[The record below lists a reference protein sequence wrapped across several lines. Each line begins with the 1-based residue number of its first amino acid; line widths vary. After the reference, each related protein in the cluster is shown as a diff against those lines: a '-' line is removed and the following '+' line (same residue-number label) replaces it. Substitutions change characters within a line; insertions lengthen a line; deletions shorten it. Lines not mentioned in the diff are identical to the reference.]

1 MFGLESLDIMIGLVT
16 IYLIFGMAC
25 TAFVEAVMS
34 WNDVRSKNLKAAL
47 EEFLHNGK
55 SGDFVKKFYD
65 HALVQSLSKGVDGRP
80 SYLPPEIVSQVVVD
94 IIKTNDGVTIEQAIK
109 DLPQGSR
116 IQSILISLYKQANN
130 DDAKFSKGIETHFDN
145 IMDRA
150 SGWVKRD
157 SRNITRV
164 VSVLLV
170 VSFNVDTINI
180 YNSLANNPTA
190 RLKLV
195 EIAQQLDKSPAPPA
209 PNVEEKKSAPES
221 KPADSSDSA
230 KKAIDKTMEAEK
242 ILKKATNELESAGV
256 QLGWNKEDSL
266 PKGWGWLN
274 KILGLLIS
282 TLAVSLG
289 APFWFDVL
297 QKFMQIRSSGVSP
310 RDPKKQKTA

>member
-1 MFGLESLDIMIGLVT
+1 MFGLESLDIMIGLITV
-16 IYLIFGMAC
+16 YLIFGMAC

-34 WNDVRSKNLKAAL
+34 WNEVRSKNLEAAL
-47 EEFLHNGK
+47 KEFLHNGDVGTNGGK
-55 SGDFVKKFYD
+55 DFVKKFYD

-80 SYLPPEIVSQVVVD
+80 SYLPPEIVSQVVID
-94 IIKTNDGVTIEQAIK
+94 IIKAGDGGVTIEQAIK
-109 DLPQGSR
+109 DLPKDSR
-116 IQSILISLYKQANN
+116 IQSLLISLYKQANN
-130 DDAKFSKGIETHFDN
+130 DVTEFRKGIETHFDN

-190 RLKLV
+190 RLKLI
-195 EIAQQLDKSPAPPA
+195 EISQQLDKSPLP
-209 PNVEEKKSAPES
+209 KTD
-221 KPADSSDSA
+221 DSSD
-230 KKAIDKTMEAEK
+230 KAIDQTKKAEE

-256 QLGWNKEDSL
+256 QLGWDKDNL
-266 PKGWGWLN
+266 PEEWGWDKNSFGWLIN

-289 APFWFDVL
+289 APFWFDIL

-310 RDPKKQKTA
+310 RDPKK